1 MTQPT
6 SEWLVLIRPVTSNR
20 PCAIHEPEAME
31 WLTVRVA
38 RLAESLEQSVRDFIV
53 AGDQSLGD
61 IEVQVERQSRELQ
74 RQATEKAVQAK
85 ADVRQLKNQRA
96 IKVDHQ
102 SKN

>member
-1 MTQPT
+1 
-6 SEWLVLIRPVTSNR
+6 
-20 PCAIHEPEAME
+20 ME